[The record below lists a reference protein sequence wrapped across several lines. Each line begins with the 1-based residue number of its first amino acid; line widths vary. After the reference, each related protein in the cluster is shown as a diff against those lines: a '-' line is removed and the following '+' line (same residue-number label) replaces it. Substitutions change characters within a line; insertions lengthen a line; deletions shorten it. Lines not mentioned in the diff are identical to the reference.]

1 MVVNFRT
8 RGISR
13 GARKLVQTFTLKK
26 KKKVENDQNFTM
38 LASVLADIYV
48 EVRILL
54 SNLKR
59 SVWKLILDNYVR
71 VNGILQICM
80 DF

>member
-1 MVVNFRT
+1 M
-8 RGISR
+8 I
-13 GARKLVQTFTLKK
+13 
-26 KKKVENDQNFTM
+26 
-38 LASVLADIYV
+38 ASVLADIYV

>member
-13 GARKLVQTFTLKK
+13 GARKLVQTFTLK